1 MPPDAILTPYERR
14 CWKQLQRQLEAGD
27 LGRARSRSSRRT
39 VAVLVAVGVVLSLL
53 AAAAIGGAVAVA
65 AVVAYLCVSLT
76 LWTLARLVLGT

>member
-27 LGRARSRSSRRT
+27 LGRARSSRRT
-39 VAVLVAVGVVLSLL
+39 VAVLVAVGVALSLL